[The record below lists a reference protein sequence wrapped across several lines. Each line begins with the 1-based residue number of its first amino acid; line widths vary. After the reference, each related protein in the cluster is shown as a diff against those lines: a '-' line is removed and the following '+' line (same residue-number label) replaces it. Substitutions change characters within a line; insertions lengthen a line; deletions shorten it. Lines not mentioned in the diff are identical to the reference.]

1 MSIFTTGCT
10 ALYFNAIPTKMKKRY
25 YYLIT
30 LLLLFNF
37 SITANAQ
44 LVMGWGWAK
53 SIGGTGSEK
62 PTAIAADSHNG
73 VYVFGSFSG
82 SINADGQMLASAGG
96 SDIYLIKYDTSGNL
110 QWAKRFGGT
119 ANEEAQGLK
128 TDKSG
133 NLVITGNF
141 EGSITF
147 GATTLTSTG
156 ASDVCIVKLQPNGN
170 VLWAKQFTGSLAD
183 KGGALIC
190 DEQRN
195 IYTTGSYLSNDLN
208 IGGSS
213 FTAPKNYNVYYCK
226 LDSNG
231 NNIWAK
237 NSSSNTPFS
246 LYSFDLV
253 QPSTLLMHGSIGVIT
268 GPDYV
273 NFNPLPFGG
282 MLSTVEAVF
291 TVKITTTGNFISQ
304 SLNISGRSMGGGTT
318 LTPSK
323 HVIKAG
329 SARSLNTI
337 TPNALLFQ
345 CDTNNTILRAQSYGA
360 FSGGTRQSALRD
372 IATGKNGK
380 HYAVGFSYG
389 NNDFGGF
396 TLNTASVSFLLME
409 LDDTLAT
416 QSILSVTNQPNTA
429 HELSEIAADT
439 TTGLLFTAGY
449 FNITGNTFT
458 VGNNILPYYGSN
470 DIFIGQI
477 KYVRPGFW
485 AYAGN
490 DTTLCAGIGKTIGIP
505 SGATGGTP
513 PYTYSWSPVTG
524 LANPAAPSTV
534 ATPTVTTDYIL
545 TVTDALGNIAKDT
558 ATITVIPSPPTPTII
573 GNDTTICQ
581 GDTVTLTSNTLNNDG
596 YYWYNGNLN
605 LGSTTV
611 PFFKATEAG
620 NYILRLRN
628 NATTCYSLPSLPVS
642 VQVRTRPA
650 TPTITPSGPTNF
662 CQGGSVALASSS
674 ASGYVWST
682 GAITQSI
689 TTNTSGSYTVQIKD
703 ANGCKSLPSLPTVTV
718 AKPLP
723 PTPTI
728 AQVGNTLTSSAATG
742 NQWYLNGN
750 PLQGATGQ
758 TYTYTTGGNY
768 TVTVTA
774 SNGCSSSSA
783 ILTALRMANTDLGN
797 GVNFYH
803 RVAPNPVNGGSAAI
817 LQYQLTAAAEV
828 GIFITDRFGQQVLLL
843 VAPQQQA
850 AGMYNFA
857 IGNQLQVLAN
867 GLYYV
872 VYHIG
877 SKKVTEPLLI
887 Q

>member
-1 MSIFTTGCT
+1 
-10 ALYFNAIPTKMKKRY
+10 MKKKY
-25 YYLIT
+25 YYSVTPWLLI
-30 LLLLFNF
+30 LLFNF
-37 SITANAQ
+37 STTANAQ

-53 SIGGTGSEK
+53 SIGGTGNES
-62 PTAIAADSHNG
+62 PAALAADSRNG
-73 VYVFGSFSG
+73 VYVFGHFSG
-82 SINADGQMLASAGG
+82 SITADGQTLSSVGG
-96 SDIYLIKYDTSGNL
+96 SDMYLIKYDTTGNL
-110 QWAKRFGGT
+110 VWAKRFGGT
-119 ANEEAQGLK
+119 GNEEAKGLK

-156 ASDVCIVKLQPNGN
+156 ASDVCIVKLQPDGN
-170 VLWAKQFTGSLAD
+170 VVWAKQFTGSLVD

-190 DEQRN
+190 DDQRN
-195 IYTTGSYLSNDLN
+195 IYTTGTYLSNDLN

-213 FTAPKNYNVYYCK
+213 FTAPKTYNVYYCK

-273 NFNPLPFGG
+273 NFNSLPFGG

-291 TVKITTTGNFISQ
+291 TVKINTTGNFISQ

-323 HVIKAG
+323 YVIKAG
-329 SARSLNTI
+329 SARSLNTLS
-337 TPNALLFQ
+337 PNALLFQ

-372 IATGKNGK
+372 ITTSKNGK

-396 TLNTASVSFLLME
+396 TLNTASVSFLLIE

-449 FNITGNTFT
+449 FNITGNTFS
-458 VGNNILPYYGSN
+458 VGNNVLPYYGSN

-490 DTTLCAGIGKTIGIP
+490 DTMLCAGIGKTIGLP
-505 SGATGGTP
+505 SGATGGTA
-513 PYTYSWSPVTG
+513 PYSYSWSPTTG
-524 LANPAAPSTV
+524 LADPTV
-534 ATPTVTTDYIL
+534 ASTLATPPVTTSYIL
-545 TVTDALGNIAKDT
+545 TVTDASGNIAKDT
-558 ATITVIPSPPTPTII
+558 TVITVIPSPPTPTII
-573 GNDTTICQ
+573 GNDTAICQ
-581 GDTVTLTSNTLNNDG
+581 GDTVTLTSNILNNDG

-605 LGSTTV
+605 LGSTSV
-611 PFFKATEAG
+611 PFFKATQTG

-628 NATTCYSLPSLPVS
+628 NATTCYSLPSLPVL
-642 VQVRTRPA
+642 VQVRARPT
-650 TPTITPSGPTNF
+650 TPTVTPSGPTSF
-662 CQGGSVALASSS
+662 CQGGSVTLASSS
-674 ASGYVWST
+674 ASSYVWST
-682 GAITQSI
+682 GATTQNI
-689 TTNTSGSYTVQIKD
+689 TTNNSGSYTVQIKD
-703 ANGCKSLPSLPTVTV
+703 VNGCKSLLSLPTTV
-718 AKPLP
+718 LVNPLP
-723 PTPTI
+723 PIPTI
-728 AQVGNTLTSSAATG
+728 TQVGNTLTSSAASG

-758 TYTYTTGGNY
+758 NYTYTTGGNY
-768 TVTVTA
+768 TVTVTN
-774 SNGCSSSSA
+774 SNGCGSSSA
-783 ILTALRMANTDLGN
+783 ILTALRMADIDLGN
-797 GVNFYH
+797 SINFYH
-803 RVAPNPVNGGSAAI
+803 RIAPNPVNGRSAAV
-817 LQYQLTAAAEV
+817 LQYQLTGTTEV
-828 GIFITDRFGQQVLLL
+828 GIYITDRFGQQVLLL
-843 VAPQQQA
+843 VSPQQQA
-850 AGMYNFA
+850 TGMYQLPL
-857 IGNQLQVLAN
+857 GNKLQVLSN
-867 GLYYV
+867 GLYYI
-872 VYHIG
+872 VYNIG
-877 SKKVTEPLLI
+877 GKKVFEPLLI